1 MLGSIISYVY
11 SIFRYA
17 YNAIDG
23 RPQSLQESISNLS
36 SRDRASLLCDVTDS
50 LHWHLSGVGDVGLGS
65 SLEDGQD
72 NVVIDTTDK
81 GHDVESDLAE
91 LESVLEQCRASL
103 EKFETKERFVG
114 IRIQRY
120 RGLLQ
125 RRNDRDSQ
133 LAINMSSNNDE
144 EHNGFIES
152 RNFVH
157 DKQLQN
163 EITLESVETV
173 HKNLIAQIEV
183 LRRRIQDLEEKKKSC
198 IDMSNECKE
207 FVLAAAVDAC

>member
-1 MLGSIISYVY
+1 MLGSIISYIY
-11 SIFRYA
+11 SVFGYF
-17 YNAIDG
+17 G
-23 RPQSLQESISNLS
+23 HQPQSLQESISNLS
-36 SRDRASLLCDVTDS
+36 SRDRESLLDV
-50 LHWHLSGVGDVGLGS
+50 HLSGVGGVGFGS

-72 NVVIDTTDK
+72 NVAIDRNDE

-91 LESVLEQCRASL
+91 LESVLQQCRASL

-125 RRNDRDSQ
+125 RRNDRNSQ
-133 LAINMSSNNDE
+133 LGINMSLNNDE
-144 EHNGFIES
+144 EHNNFIES
-152 RNFVH
+152 YNIAQ
-157 DKQLQN
+157 DKQLQS

-183 LRRRIQDLEEKKKSC
+183 LRRRIQDLDEKKRSY
-198 IDMSNECKE
+198 IDMADEYKD
-207 FVLAAAVDAC
+207 FVLAAADAC

>member
-1 MLGSIISYVY
+1 MLGSIISYIY
-11 SIFRYA
+11 SVFGYF
-17 YNAIDG
+17 G
-23 RPQSLQESISNLS
+23 HQPQSLQESISNLS
-36 SRDRASLLCDVTDS
+36 SRDRESLLDV
-50 LHWHLSGVGDVGLGS
+50 HLSGVGGVGFGS

-72 NVVIDTTDK
+72 NVAIDRNDE

-91 LESVLEQCRASL
+91 LESVLQQCRASL

-125 RRNDRDSQ
+125 RRNDRNSQ
-133 LAINMSSNNDE
+133 LGINMSLNNDE
-144 EHNGFIES
+144 EHNNFIES
-152 RNFVH
+152 CNIAQ
-157 DKQLQN
+157 DKQLQS

-183 LRRRIQDLEEKKKSC
+183 LRRRIQDLDEKKRSY
-198 IDMSNECKE
+198 IDMADECKD
-207 FVLAAAVDAC
+207 FVLAAADAC